1 METYRGTDKELCE
14 IKKFINPDR
23 ISLADIDTDYGEAD
37 REKAREHL
45 LLDHMNSDRI
55 KTSEII
61 TFNTIATKG
70 AIRDVARAL
79 EIDLQTVS
87 TICNSIE
94 SGDVVP
100 DSLRKKW
107 SKLFEYVDIVN
118 GTIVSIGSHP
128 CGVLI
133 SDRNIDEEVG
143 LCTTS
148 GSKYPVSCLYMKE
161 LDELNFVKLDEL
173 SLDNQGL
180 INETC
185 KSIGI
190 PPITPDSIPLD
201 DMDVWRDIRD
211 DTTMIF
217 QFESESAQRFLKK
230 IMSDETIEKIK
241 KVNQNLSMI
250 KLMSFANGLIR
261 PSCASFR
268 DEVANGVFY
277 DNGLKE
283 LNEFLAP
290 EMGHVTMQETIM
302 KFLVKFCGF
311 TNSESDTAR
320 RCVDENTEIALC
332 NWQTKKIKSIKI
344 GDIVISYNTREN
356 RFEFEKVEEIFDNG
370 IADVY
375 ELETEGGLKIKA
387 TSSHKFL
394 TNYGYKKLKNIKQG
408 DTIVSGIDQIV
419 KCITYAG
426 KSHVYD
432 IQVSNHHNYVANG
445 LVCHNCIGKK
455 DEKKLRTLLPEIESR
470 FIEQTHKNYNVPIR
484 KCQEVIKPFIQ
495 TILDASSYAFSWNH
509 SDAYSCIGYIS
520 GYLRH
525 YYPLEFVTAALN
537 VFASKEEKTANII
550 SFANRKGIK
559 IRNAKFGRS
568 RATYFFDKESSA
580 IYKGVGSIKY
590 MNDQVAD
597 ELYELS
603 KEKKYESF
611 VDLILDISTKKITNA
626 RQLDILIKLDYFSD
640 FGNSKE
646 LLRVIEIMNMF
657 KMGTTK
663 SIKKSSLPEGEIRGI
678 VEKYS
683 SGKNKDGSES
693 KSFKILDCV
702 AILRECCGL
711 IMSVGIK
718 DFSFKE
724 KAAFQEEFLGYVSL
738 ITEKEED
745 KPKLYVQSIYPAKRK
760 VDGKQFGVNIVGQSI
775 GSGKQT
781 RYTIFNNQIKKD
793 GEIKKGDIIFCKRYT
808 RDNGYFTIREYDILW

>member
-14 IKKFINPDR
+14 NKKFINPDR
-23 ISLADIDTDYGEAD
+23 ISLADIDTDYGESD

-45 LLDHMNSDRI
+45 LLDHMDSDRI

-79 EIDLQTVS
+79 GIDLQTVS
-87 TICNSIE
+87 GICNSLE
-94 SGDVVP
+94 VGDVVP

-107 SKLFEYVDIVN
+107 PELFEYVDIVS

-128 CGVLI
+128 CGVLV
-133 SDRNIDEEVG
+133 SDRNIEEEVG

-161 LDELNFVKLDEL
+161 LDALNFVKLDEL
-173 SLDNQGL
+173 ALDNQEL

-190 PPITPDSIPLD
+190 PPLTPDSIPLD

-241 KVNQNLSMI
+241 KVNPNLSMI

-268 DEVANGVFY
+268 EEVANGVFY

-311 TNSESDTAR
+311 SNSESDSVR
-320 RCVDENTEIALC
+320 R
-332 NWQTKKIKSIKI
+332 
-344 GDIVISYNTREN
+344 
-356 RFEFEKVEEIFDNG
+356 
-370 IADVY
+370 
-375 ELETEGGLKIKA
+375 
-387 TSSHKFL
+387 
-394 TNYGYKKLKNIKQG
+394 
-408 DTIVSGIDQIV
+408 IVS
-419 KCITYAG
+419 
-426 KSHVYD
+426 
-432 IQVSNHHNYVANG
+432 
-445 LVCHNCIGKK
+445 KK
-455 DEKKLRTLLPEIESR
+455 EKQKLDKAIPEIESR
-470 FIEQTHKNYNVPIR
+470 FIEKTHKDYNVPIE
-484 KCQEVIKPFIQ
+484 KCEEVIKPFIQ

-520 GYLRH
+520 GWLRH
-525 YYPLEFVTAALN
+525 YYPLEFVSAALN
-537 VFASKEEKTANII
+537 VFAGKEEKTANII
-550 SFANRKGIK
+550 NFANRRGIK
-559 IRNAKFGRS
+559 MRNARFGRCG
-568 RATYFFDKESSA
+568 ADYFFDKENKV
-580 IYKGVGSIKY
+580 IYKGAGAIKF
-590 MNDQVAD
+590 MNNQVAN
-597 ELYELS
+597 ELFELS
-603 KEKKYESF
+603 QKKKYETFSE
-611 VDLILDISTKKITNA
+611 LAMDIMKEVSINT
-626 RQLDILIKLDYFSD
+626 RQMEILIKLDYFSD
-640 FGNSKE
+640 FGNAKE
-646 LLRVIEIMNMF
+646 LLRVVEILDLF
-657 KMGTTK
+657 KWGEAK
-663 SIKKSSLPEGEIRGI
+663 SIKKDKFGEGKILEII
-678 VEKYS
+678 SKYS
-683 SGKNKDGSES
+683 DGKNKNGTES

-702 AILRECCGL
+702 SIIKECESL
-711 IMSVGIK
+711 IMDSGIK
-718 DFSFKE
+718 DFSLKE
-724 KAAFQEEFLGYVSL
+724 KAMTQNEYLGYVSL

-745 KPKLYVQSIYPAKRK
+745 RPKLYVKSIYPARRK
-760 VDGKQFGVNIVGQSI
+760 SDGVQFGINIVGQSI

-781 RYTIFNNQIKKD
+781 KYTVFNDALKKF
-793 GEIKKGDIIFCKRYT
+793 GEFSEGDVIFCSKYT
-808 RDNGYFTIREYDILW
+808 RDRGYFTIRDYKILW